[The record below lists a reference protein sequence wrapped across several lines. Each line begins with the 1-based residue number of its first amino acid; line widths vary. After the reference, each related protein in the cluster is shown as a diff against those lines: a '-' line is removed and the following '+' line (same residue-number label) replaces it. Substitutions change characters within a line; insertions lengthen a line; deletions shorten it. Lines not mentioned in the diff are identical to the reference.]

1 MKEALLL
8 SVLLWSAG
16 TPPYTPTSQYE
27 RRQIEGWTV
36 LVNRELLDEH
46 PALAE
51 RVLRHLQNH
60 LYRVAFAVPEPAL
73 QHLQQV
79 PIWVEYRNR
88 PERHPCMCYH
98 PSAAWLRQHGFNPDK
113 AGSVELA
120 GAENFLKWTRHQPS
134 MVFHELAHAY
144 HHQVLG
150 HDHPVVRRA
159 YAQARA
165 GGTYDKVLHINGS
178 TRRHYAMNNDK
189 EYFAETAEAYFGTND
204 FYPFTRAELKRH
216 DPEAYEL
223 HQRLW
228 TEPFAAMQKP
238 KPDADAP
245 SR

>member
-1 MKEALLL
+1 VKVTFLL
-8 SVLLWSAG
+8 SALLWSAA
-16 TPPYTPTSQYE
+16 PSPFPPTSRYE
-27 RRQIEGWTV
+27 RRHIEGWTV
-36 LVNRELLDEH
+36 LLNRELLDEH
-46 PALAE
+46 GALAE

-60 LYRVAFAVPEPAL
+60 LYRITFVVPESAL
-73 QHLQQV
+73 ERLRQV

-98 PSAAWLRQHGFNPDK
+98 PSAAWLKANGFNPEK

-120 GAENFLKWTRHQPS
+120 GAENFLKWTHDQPW

-150 HDHPVVRRA
+150 HGHPVIRKA
-159 YAQARA
+159 YEQAKA

-178 TRRHYAMNNDK
+178 TPRHYAMNNDQ

-204 FYPFTRAELKRH
+204 FYPFTRAELKQH
-216 DPEAYEL
+216 DPEAYRMHE
-223 HQRLW
+223 RLW
-228 TEPFAAMQKP
+228 TEPFAPSRGAQ
-238 KPDADAP
+238 ADAATP

>member
-1 MKEALLL
+1 MKMTFLL
-8 SVLLWSAG
+8 SVLLWSVA
-16 TPPYTPTSQYE
+16 PSPYPPTSRYE

-36 LVNRELLDEH
+36 LVSRELLDEH
-46 PALAE
+46 AALAE

-60 LYRVAFAVPEPAL
+60 LYRITFVVPEPAL
-73 QHLQQV
+73 ERLRQV

-98 PSAAWLRQHGFNPDK
+98 PSAAWLKANGFNPEK

-120 GAENFLKWTRHQPS
+120 GAENFLKWTHDQPW

-150 HDHPVVRRA
+150 HGHPVIRKA
-159 YAQARA
+159 YEQAKA

-178 TRRHYAMNNDK
+178 SPRHYAMNNDQ

-204 FYPFTRAELKRH
+204 FYPFTRAELKQH
-216 DPEAYEL
+216 DPEAYRMHE
-223 HQRLW
+223 RLW
-228 TEPFAAMQKP
+228 TEPFAPSRGAQ
-238 KPDADAP
+238 ADAATP